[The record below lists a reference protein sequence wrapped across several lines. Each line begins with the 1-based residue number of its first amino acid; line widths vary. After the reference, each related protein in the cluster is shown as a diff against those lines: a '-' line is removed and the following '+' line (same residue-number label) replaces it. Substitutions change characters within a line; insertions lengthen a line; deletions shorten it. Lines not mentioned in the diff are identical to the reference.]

1 MVKIHYK
8 IYIQAFVA
16 FIYADNKLAERE
28 IRKQSY
34 LKLSFK

>member
-16 FIYADNKLAERE
+16 FIYADNMLAVRE
-28 IRKQSY
+28 
-34 LKLSFK
+34 FKKTIIFEIVI

>member
-28 IRKQSY
+28 IK
-34 LKLSFK
+34 KTIIFEIVI